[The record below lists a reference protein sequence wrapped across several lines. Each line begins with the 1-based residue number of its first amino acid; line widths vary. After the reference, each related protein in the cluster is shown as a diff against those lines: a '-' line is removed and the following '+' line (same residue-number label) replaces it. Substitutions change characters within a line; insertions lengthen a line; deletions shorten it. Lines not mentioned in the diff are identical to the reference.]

1 MNKYFNKY
9 YIKQNA
15 KSYIMILSLLFIGI
29 VFSFLTDGIF
39 MSSRNISNL
48 ARQTAVVGIIS
59 IAMMFVIIAGHID
72 LSIGSV
78 LGCCGTIAAVLQVW
92 LGWSTLYTVIAV
104 VLIGIIIGAW
114 QGFWV
119 SYRNVPAFIVT
130 LGGLLIFKGV
140 KLGISKS
147 MSISP
152 MQPSFSIIG
161 QGYLPDI
168 LGWIIA
174 TIAIIVIVV
183 STLKSRKSKEKY
195 KIEMPSITM
204 DILKMVTLSL
214 FVFVTTFIFNSYQGI
229 PIPVLILISLAILF
243 YFIANNTTYGRSVY
257 SIGGN
262 VEAST
267 LAGIKT
273 KRIMLYMF
281 MLSGALA
288 ALAGIVLTARLDAA
302 TSAAGDSMELD
313 AIAACVV
320 GGVSMTGGVGKISGV
335 LVGALIM
342 AALDNGMSLINLEN
356 FWQFIVKG
364 LVLIVA
370 VWADMYL
377 NNNKKCLC

>member
-1 MNKYFNKY
+1 MNKYFNKQ

-15 KSYIMILSLLFIGI
+15 KSYIMILSLFFIGI
-29 VFSFLTDGIF
+29 VFSVLTDGIF
-39 MSSRNISNL
+39 ISSRNLSNL
-48 ARQTAVVGIIS
+48 ARQTAVVGVIS

-92 LGWSTLYTVIAV
+92 LGWSTPSTIIAV
-104 VLIGIIIGAW
+104 VLIGVLIGAW

-161 QGYLPDI
+161 QGYLPASV
-168 LGWIIA
+168 GWIIA
-174 TIAIIVIVV
+174 FIAIVVIVI

-195 KIEMPSITM
+195 NIETSSMTI
-204 DILKMVTLSL
+204 DILKMIMLSF
-214 FVFVTTFIFNSYQGI
+214 FVFLTTFIFNSYQGI
-229 PIPVLILISLAILF
+229 PVPVLILISLGILF
-243 YFIANNTTYGRSVY
+243 YFIANNTTYGRSIY

-262 VEAST
+262 LEAST

-273 KRIMLYMF
+273 KRIVMYMF
-281 MLSGALA
+281 MLTGALA
-288 ALAGIVLTARLDAA
+288 AFAGIILTARLDAA

-320 GGVSMTGGVGKISGV
+320 GGVSMVGGVGKISGV
-335 LVGALIM
+335 LIGALIM

-370 VWADMYL
+370 VWADMSL
-377 NNNKKCLC
+377 NNDKKC